1 LRYSIYN
8 HQVRLLTL
16 ASEKRGGTPDPTLL
30 LEALSHVYWVG
41 GGTCAGKSTVAH
53 RIADQYGLHLYA
65 TDDVMAEHSR
75 RSKPEDSP
83 LLHEFIAMEMD
94 DRWVNRSPA
103 TMLET
108 FHWFG
113 GEGFNMI
120 IDDLL
125 CMRTDVRVIVEGFR
139 LLPHLVKPIL
149 SASNHAVWLLPSP
162 EFREATIERRGGR
175 RSGFLA
181 KTSNPE
187 RALQNLLERDR
198 MFTDRLRNQVEH
210 LELRAIEVNTAMNE
224 SDSANLVAKIFGL

>member
-1 LRYSIYN
+1 MRPFTLR
-8 HQVRLLTL
+8 
-16 ASEKRGGTPDPTLL
+16 SEKRGGTPDPALL
-30 LEALSHVYWVG
+30 LERLSHVYWVG
-41 GGTCAGKSTVAH
+41 GGSCAGKSTVAH

-65 TDDVMAEHSR
+65 TDDLMAEHSR
-75 RSKPEDSP
+75 RSKPEDCP
-83 LLHEFIAMEMD
+83 LLHEFIAMDMD

-108 FHWFG
+108 FHWFR

-120 IDDLL
+120 IEDLL
-125 CMRTDVRVIVEGFR
+125 RLPTSPRVIVEGFR

-198 MFTDRLRNQVEH
+198 MFTERLRNEVEH
-210 LELRAIEVNTAMNE
+210 LELRAIEVSTAMNE
-224 SDSANLVAKIFGL
+224 SDSANSVAKIFGL